1 MSYLLASD
9 IISGIEGTVWATID
23 GQVVECAEVRNLTAT
38 MDKNKTEVRTL
49 GNRAT
54 QHKATGWRGSGSF
67 TFYYV
72 TTRWAKML
80 IDYAKTGKDLYF
92 DIVVKNEDPTS
103 TVGSQKI
110 KLGQCNIDG
119 GDIAKVD
126 VDADLLD
133 TSVNFTF
140 SQVDVLEQ
148 FKPYNAAQ

>member
-1 MSYLLASD
+1 MTFLLASD
-9 IISGIEGTVWATID
+9 VISGIEGTVWATID
-23 GQVVECAEVRNLTAT
+23 GDVVECAEIRNLTAT
-38 MDKNKTEVRTL
+38 VEKNKTEVRTL
-49 GNRAT
+49 GQRGT
-54 QHKATGWRGSGSF
+54 QHKATGWSGSGSF

-72 TTRWAKML
+72 TTRWTKML
-80 IDYAKTGKDLYF
+80 INYAKTGKDLYF

-110 KLGQCNIDG
+110 KLGLCNIDG

-140 SQVDVLEQ
+140 SQVEVLEE
-148 FKPYNAAQ
+148 FKPYNVAQ